1 MSAAAARLNHYAT
14 KMIVKSDL
22 LGSLEVEETD
32 IFHFPTGLFGF
43 PDSRDFVLLPVESS
57 GLYWLQSTDHSALAF
72 LLVDPFLHFNGYS
85 VDIGSGDLKELD
97 AGESSA
103 VAILSIVTLPRT
115 RDEKPTANLQGPVA
129 FNFKGRRARQLAL
142 QHSGFDVRCAF
153 DLEPVDS

>member
-1 MSAAAARLNHYAT
+1 MSAAAACLNQYST

-22 LGSLEVEETD
+22 LGSLDVEETD

-72 LLVDPFLHFNGYS
+72 LLVDPFIHFNGYS
-85 VDIGSGDLKELD
+85 VDIGSSDLKELE
-97 AGESSA
+97 AGETSA
-103 VAILSIVTLPRT
+103 VAILTIVTLPRN
-115 RDEKPTANLQGPVA
+115 RGEKPTANLQGPVA
-129 FNFKGRRARQLAL
+129 FNFKARRARQLAI

-153 DLEPVDS
+153 DLQAVES